1 MTHQEKEFRDGNI
14 LSLLIRFSIPATFAI
29 LIGIIYNVTDRYYIG
44 QAVGRN
50 GISALAVTFPILLVL
65 SATGVLFSIG
75 GCALAGIKMGEEK
88 IEDARKVLGTC
99 FFALITI
106 GAVYTIFGML
116 FLEEIV
122 SFMGATENSFAYAVE
137 YNKYLFPVTIFQL
150 IYITYCSFVRLEGRP
165 MESMI
170 INLASAVV
178 NIVLDYI
185 LIMRYGMGMKGA
197 AIATA
202 IANVVPGI
210 ILIYHFLKS
219 DILTLKL
226 KYIRYDHKLLK
237 KVFYI
242 GNSGF
247 LNQFLNGAYVYVLN
261 IQLAK
266 YGGDVALAGMGILSL
281 LRTCINTG
289 YMGLNQG
296 RQPLLSYNWGA
307 KNYERVKK
315 IFYSSITL
323 TAIISFFLLFA
334 VIVNA
339 HTVVNFFVKNDLEL
353 TEYTIRGTYIHL
365 GLMISTAIY
374 LSCTNYFQAVGK
386 GMITTRFII
395 LRLAVLSIPLTYI
408 LPIFWGADGV
418 LLSFP
423 AADTIC
429 CIGAAYVM
437 WKELKLLTKKAEKQ
451 KRYS

>member
-1 MTHQEKEFRDGNI
+1 MTQQEKEFRDGNI

-50 GISALAVTFPILLVL
+50 GISALAVTFPIVLIL

-75 GCALAGIKMGEEK
+75 GCALAGIKMGENK

-99 FFALITI
+99 FYALIVI
-106 GAVYTIFGML
+106 GGIYTVLGML

-122 SFMGATENSFAYAVE
+122 SFMGATKNSFAYAVE

-165 MESMI
+165 MESMV
-170 INLASAVV
+170 INLASAIV

-202 IANVVPGI
+202 IANVVPGV

-226 KYIRYDHKLLK
+226 KYIKYNHELLK

-315 IFYSSITL
+315 ILFFNNIDCCNFVVSFICSNSKCPYSS
-323 TAIISFFLLFA
+323 
-334 VIVNA
+334 
-339 HTVVNFFVKNDLEL
+339 
-353 TEYTIRGTYIHL
+353 
-365 GLMISTAIY
+365 
-374 LSCTNYFQAVGK
+374 
-386 GMITTRFII
+386 
-395 LRLAVLSIPLTYI
+395 
-408 LPIFWGADGV
+408 
-418 LLSFP
+418 
-423 AADTIC
+423 
-429 CIGAAYVM
+429 
-437 WKELKLLTKKAEKQ
+437 
-451 KRYS
+451 